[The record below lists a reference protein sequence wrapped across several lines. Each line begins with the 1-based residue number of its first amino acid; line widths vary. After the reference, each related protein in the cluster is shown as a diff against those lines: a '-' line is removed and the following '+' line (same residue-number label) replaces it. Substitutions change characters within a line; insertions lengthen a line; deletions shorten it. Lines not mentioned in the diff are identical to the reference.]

1 MKTTIQ
7 ILLTFVLNAS
17 WQVTLLVGFAAIADW
32 ILRGVASRYR
42 HYLWVLT
49 LFACLFIPALSCLP
63 AAELKALTGKTAAT
77 IEPIPIVTSR
87 IITPG
92 VEDARSNPL
101 AAAAAEQTGFLWPLQ
116 VHVRPW
122 IAFTIVG
129 LYLLIVLWRLMALL
143 RAWHRTNLIVA
154 GAFECAFPERVQD
167 LVERCQAE
175 AGVKSARVL
184 CSNDIAL
191 PITAGVFDRIIVL
204 PRRFAHE
211 ANDELLTSALGHEFQ
226 HIARHDYLLNLV
238 YEFIYLP
245 LSFHPAAVFARRRI
259 RHTRE
264 LCCDAAV
271 TKKLISAEVYARS
284 LVKLIGSAP
293 LLPLA
298 PDTTIGMNE
307 SDILE
312 VRIMSLLRKSQLSL
326 RRRALLLTAAAVL
339 LLTPCVAAAKFALT
353 INTQQEPAQAEGL
366 KKKLAEE
373 QLKQERKTT
382 VELERKV
389 QDLRKQ
395 IEVAPKEKRG
405 DIEAKLR
412 EVEETL
418 EQQHKREVEME
429 MLTTVANAR
438 LAKVTTENS
447 DGMLVTTAKVDE
459 AQSAAKLDRKPRLIS
474 HTEAKY
480 SDDARAKGIEGN
492 VVVGFTVDH
501 DGIPQGIQIKRS
513 LYPSLD
519 QAAIE
524 AVRTWRFE
532 PAMKNGQPVSMWME
546 AEINFSVYGGQQ
558 SKEEKEASER
568 RLKELLE
575 KEQPD
580 GQEYKFRMNNEA
592 GRRAERQAEEK
603 RNAILVGLAKISMD
617 HAIQIANSK
626 VPGKVIECS
635 LVGEHWEG
643 PGELAKPSLVL
654 YHVVMLSEDA
664 TPVRSHVLINAI
676 DGSIVKVSNEEKREK
691 EEMTLVPTPRRSI
704 EGGVLNGKASS
715 LPAPAYPAIARAA
728 HASGT
733 VAVQILIDEG
743 GNVIEATAVSGH
755 PLLRAAATEAAR
767 GAKFSPTRLSG
778 EPVTVTGVLVFNFV
792 AQ

>member
-17 WQVTLLVGFAAIADW
+17 WQVTLLVGFAAMADW
-32 ILRGVASRYR
+32 LLRGTAAGYR

-49 LFACLFIPALSCLP
+49 LFACLIIPALSCLP
-63 AAELKALTGKTAAT
+63 AQELKALPGKTTAT
-77 IEPIPIVTSR
+77 LEPTPIVTSR

-92 VEDARSNPL
+92 VEDASPNTLP
-101 AAAAAEQTGFLWPLQ
+101 AAAVEQTGLSWPLS

-143 RAWHRTNLIVA
+143 RAWHRTKLIVA

-167 LVERCQAE
+167 LVARCQAE
-175 AGVKSARVL
+175 AAVKSARVL

-191 PITAGVFDRIIVL
+191 PITAGVFDRIIIL

-211 ANDELLTSALGHEFQ
+211 ANEELLTSALGHEFQ

-271 TKKLISAEVYARS
+271 TKKLISAEAYARS

-326 RRRALLLTAAAVL
+326 RRRALLLIAAALL

-353 INTQQEPAQAEGL
+353 INTQREPSQTDGL

-373 QLKQERKTT
+373 QLRQERNTT
-382 VELERKV
+382 VELERRV

-395 IEVAPKEKRG
+395 IEVAPKDKRS
-405 DIEAKLR
+405 DVEAKLR
-412 EVEETL
+412 EIEERL
-418 EQQHKREVEME
+418 VQQQKREAELEELAVEKE
-429 MLTTVANAR
+429 R
-438 LAKVTTENS
+438 LARVITENS
-447 DGMLVTTAKVDE
+447 DGMAITRTKTADM
-459 AQSAAKLDRKPRLIS
+459 QAADKLDRKPRLIS
-474 HTEAKY
+474 HTEARY
-480 SDDARAKGIEGN
+480 TDDARAKGIEGN

-501 DGIPQGIQIKRS
+501 DGLPQGIQVKRS

-532 PAMKNGQPVSMWME
+532 PAMKNGQAVSMWME
-546 AEINFSVYGGQQ
+546 AQINFSIYDGQK
-558 SKEEKEASER
+558 SKEEREARLR
-568 RLKELLE
+568 REQE
-575 KEQPD
+575 KVEKAQAN
-580 GQEYKFRMNNEA
+580 GQEVRVRMGDEA
-592 GRRAERQAEEK
+592 ARRAERQAEEK
-603 RNAILVGLAKISMD
+603 RNATLAGLAKISMD

-643 PGELAKPSLVL
+643 AGELAKPSLVL

-664 TPVRSHVLINAI
+664 TPARSHVLINAV
-676 DGSIVKVSNEEKREK
+676 DGSIVKVSNEEKREP
-691 EEMTLVPTPRRSI
+691 EEMTGRAFIRHSI

-715 LPAPAYPAIARAA
+715 LPVPAYPAIARAA
-728 HASGT
+728 HATGDVT
-733 VAVQILIDEG
+733 IRVLIDEG
-743 GNVIEATAVSGH
+743 GNVIEANAISGH
-755 PLLRAAATEAAR
+755 PLLRASALEAAR
-767 GAKFSPTRLSG
+767 AAKFSPTRLSG
-778 EPVTVTGVLVFNFV
+778 EPVAVTGLLVFNFV